1 MSKLTIKRS
10 VLKDLRS
17 LPKDIQRHAALSILE
32 LAALPSSQGVEKLKG
47 YERLYR
53 IRVGDYRIV
62 YEVTGEDVIIV
73 AVSHRKD
80 IKQIHQD
87 RSAVLCISRF
97 KRSGSKS
104 TSVASGMANNSTMLA
119 SFSVIF

>member
-1 MSKLTIKRS
+1 MLKLAIKRG

-17 LPKDIQRHAALSILE
+17 LPKDVRGRAALSILE
-32 LAALPSSQGVEKLKG
+32 LATSPSPQGVEKLKG

-62 YEVTGEDVIIV
+62 YEIAGEDVTIV

-80 IKQIHQD
+80 VYRDLQ
-87 RSAVLCISRF
+87 
-97 KRSGSKS
+97 
-104 TSVASGMANNSTMLA
+104 
-119 SFSVIF
+119 

>member
-1 MSKLTIKRS
+1 MLKLAIKRS

-17 LPKDIQRHAALSILE
+17 LPKDVRGRAALSILE
-32 LAALPSSQGVEKLKG
+32 LATSPSRQGGEKLKG

-62 YEVTGEDVIIV
+62 YEITGEDVTIV

-80 IKQIHQD
+80 VYRGLK
-87 RSAVLCISRF
+87 
-97 KRSGSKS
+97 
-104 TSVASGMANNSTMLA
+104 
-119 SFSVIF
+119 

>member
-1 MSKLTIKRS
+1 MLKLTIKRS

-17 LPKDIQRHAALSILE
+17 LPKDVRGRAALSILE
-32 LAALPSSQGVEKLKG
+32 LSTSPSPQGVEKLKG

-62 YEVTGEDVIIV
+62 YEIIGEDVIIV

-80 IKQIHQD
+80 VYRD
-87 RSAVLCISRF
+87 L
-97 KRSGSKS
+97 
-104 TSVASGMANNSTMLA
+104 
-119 SFSVIF
+119 

>member
-1 MSKLTIKRS
+1 MLKPAIKRR

-17 LPKDIQRHAALSILE
+17 LPKDVRGRAALSILE
-32 LAALPSSQGVEKLKG
+32 LSMSPSPQGVEKLKG

-62 YEVTGEDVIIV
+62 YEITEEDVIIV

-80 IKQIHQD
+80 VYRDLK
-87 RSAVLCISRF
+87 
-97 KRSGSKS
+97 
-104 TSVASGMANNSTMLA
+104 
-119 SFSVIF
+119 

>member
-1 MSKLTIKRS
+1 MLKLAIKRS

-17 LPKDIQRHAALSILE
+17 LPKDVKGRAALSILE
-32 LAALPSSQGVEKLKG
+32 LSTSPSPQGVEKLKG

-62 YEVTGEDVIIV
+62 YEIAGEDVTIV

-80 IKQIHQD
+80 VYRDLQ
-87 RSAVLCISRF
+87 
-97 KRSGSKS
+97 
-104 TSVASGMANNSTMLA
+104 
-119 SFSVIF
+119 

>member
-1 MSKLTIKRS
+1 MLKLAIKRS

-17 LPKDIQRHAALSILE
+17 LPKDVRGRAALSILE
-32 LAALPSSQGVEKLKG
+32 LSTSPSPQGVEKLKG

-62 YEVTGEDVIIV
+62 YEIAGEDVTIV

-80 IKQIHQD
+80 VYRDLQ
-87 RSAVLCISRF
+87 
-97 KRSGSKS
+97 
-104 TSVASGMANNSTMLA
+104 
-119 SFSVIF
+119 

>member
-1 MSKLTIKRS
+1 MLKLAIKRG

-17 LPKDIQRHAALSILE
+17 LPKDVRGRAALALLE
-32 LAALPSSQGVEKLKG
+32 LSTSPSPQGVEKLKG

-62 YEVTGEDVIIV
+62 YEIAGEDVTII

-80 IKQIHQD
+80 VYRDLQ
-87 RSAVLCISRF
+87 
-97 KRSGSKS
+97 
-104 TSVASGMANNSTMLA
+104 
-119 SFSVIF
+119 